1 MSKQEETTMPKLI
14 QTLILSE
21 DEQNALKKLVNQ
33 GKHAA
38 RQIKRAQILLHSHA
52 GKTPQE
58 VANLLGVSRSAV
70 YKIRQRYLS
79 EGLKSALVEKAR
91 PGQPAK
97 LDLRQQAAI
106 TLLACSKAPAG
117 HARWSIRLLADR
129 VVKAEIV
136 DHIAPETLR
145 LFLKKTNLSLG

>member
-1 MSKQEETTMPKLI
+1 MPKHI
-14 QTLILSE
+14 QPIELPE
-21 DEQNALKKLVNQ
+21 HEQNELKMLVNQ

-38 RQIKRAQILLHSHA
+38 RQIKRAQILLHSDA
-52 GKTPQE
+52 GKTPPE
-58 VANLLGVSRSAV
+58 VAATLGVSLSAV
-70 YKIRQRYLS
+70 YHIRQRYLT
-79 EGLKSALVEKAR
+79 EGLKHALREKAR
-91 PGQPAK
+91 PGQPPK

-145 LFLKKTNLSLG
+145 QFLKKTNLSLG